1 MPRQL
6 PFTEKSSRN
15 TFGLGSGHLL
25 SKTLLNGP
33 NHMLLCQ
40 YLSFKHRVTIIC
52 DMVPGLIVLAS
63 CRVAFTGIQNMAS
76 VLKHI
81 IFGIRL
87 INQIIAFFQKTRFI
101 HYKFHWDV
109 IMSSW
114 KLFMLFI
121 LCNLSENYLEFKIL
135 QNVINLIKYFKY
147 TKAQWFTRHTMNERN
162 SQLFEAMP
170 FNNFW
175 EVSQQSIQ

>member
-1 MPRQL
+1 MEVFSQVALPALPINGDLPSQL

-25 SKTLLNGP
+25 SITLLNGP
-33 NHMLLCQ
+33 NHMLLVCQ

-52 DMVPGLIVLAS
+52 DMVPGLIVLAKYHI
-63 CRVAFTGIQNMAS
+63 CRVACTGIQNMAS

-109 IMSSW
+109 ITYVIM
-114 KLFMLFI
+114 KNI
-121 LCNLSENYLEFKIL
+121 LKIKQRIL
-135 QNVINLIKYFKY
+135 RYISPK
-147 TKAQWFTRHTMNERN
+147 TR
-162 SQLFEAMP
+162 P
-170 FNNFW
+170 
-175 EVSQQSIQ
+175 I